1 MKKIPTIYTLVRQH
15 YPGLIFNIEAI
26 IRESEQE
33 YCKHQQEDA
42 DSFLWEHTTQ
52 VAAMAAK
59 LAVEEGTHPL
69 HPVIAALFHDCGK
82 FDCGCYHEDDTPE
95 EEHSARR
102 AEQLLAEAGMPDKDI
117 RDILGSL
124 IALYNEDL
132 QDNDLTNIVH
142 DADFLVKSGPMGIAG
157 FFTKAALRGKSMQRA
172 ILEGLSKELTYAYH
186 LPGNMRTKAGKTLA
200 IRKQSHT
207 FAYFEALVDDLR
219 ESNIADYRIQKHEV
233 QACSSEKSTIEI
245 YLVLP
250 NSCPMCSGAFN
261 PEFSTKKDIKCTK
274 LFAELICDDCGD
286 RKEISFCLPEIAGGG

>member
-1 MKKIPTIYTLVRQH
+1 MKFRHALAAKHRFAPKRKTRPSARRARSAATTRLAPLESRKQKDASMKKIPTIYTLVRQH

-157 FFTKAALRGKSMQRA
+157 FWQRNS
-172 ILEGLSKELTYAYH
+172 IGVEMLYHIHLLNWYKYH
-186 LPGNMRTKAGKTLA
+186 L
-200 IRKQSHT
+200 
-207 FAYFEALVDDLR
+207 DLYM
-219 ESNIADYRIQKHEV
+219 A
-233 QACSSEKSTIEI
+233 
-245 YLVLP
+245 
-250 NSCPMCSGAFN
+250 
-261 PEFSTKKDIKCTK
+261 STK
-274 LFAELICDDCGD
+274 
-286 RKEISFCLPEIAGGG
+286 SFL